1 MPVTQPGQPSPMFQT
16 VREVNADASVWGDE
30 LLAGGFGFAGA
41 LLILLYPLNDKKQQ
55 EVTETLLKRR
65 SEQATIPA

>member
-1 MPVTQPGQPSPMFQT
+1 
-16 VREVNADASVWGDE
+16 
-30 LLAGGFGFAGA
+30 
-41 LLILLYPLNDKKQQ
+41 LLYPLNDKKQQ